1 MARIHLTPSLRRL
14 AMLLVAIAL
23 VAAISPGLAVAANG
37 PPRPVDDVIDIAEN
51 GTATGNVLT
60 NDGNLGD
67 GALTVTGFVA
77 LAPSIGT
84 IDVASDGDFS
94 FTPADHWNGST
105 STTYGVSNG
114 VHDRTG
120 NILITVTPVNDAPL
134 AVDDTALVDEDAATD
149 ITAQLLAN
157 DTDLDGDTLSVSGVS
172 NATGGVDFDAGTVTF
187 TPAAD
192 DCGTDVA
199 GFDYDISDGNG
210 GSDSASVTVDVT
222 CLNDAPVAVDDTASG
237 SEDMPVTID
246 PADLLADD
254 TDADDD
260 TLSVS
265 GVSNASGGSVV
276 LDAGTIT
283 FTPDADL
290 CGAAG
295 FDYDISDG
303 NGGSDTGHVAIDV
316 TCLNDAPVAVDDTGS
331 VANNPGPTDFDVL
344 VNDTD
349 VEGNSLTLV
358 SASVSASTG
367 SVSVVSGMVRF
378 TPLAAFS
385 GPAVITYVVSDGA
398 LTDSGTLTVTV
409 GPDTD
414 LPVATAPTVT
424 FGSARVDETAPLH
437 ITWSATDTGSGVAS
451 YEVQVSVAGGAFT
464 TIYSGPGTSLDRMY
478 PFNKSLV
485 WRVRATDAATNVS
498 AWATSASRKIVTY
511 GRSASNL
518 TYTGT
523 WTKVSSAG
531 SSGTGYS
538 YTRTLGKRATLS
550 FTGLEILYIAPKNT
564 ASGYAKVYADGK
576 LIGRFNL
583 RASTSQLGRIITSK
597 KWGSS
602 GAHTMRV
609 VNDQSGRRT
618 NLDAF
623 IVLK

>member
-1 MARIHLTPSLRRL
+1 
-14 AMLLVAIAL
+14 
-23 VAAISPGLAVAANG
+23 
-37 PPRPVDDVIDIAEN
+37 
-51 GTATGNVLT
+51 
-60 NDGNLGD
+60 
-67 GALTVTGFVA
+67 
-77 LAPSIGT
+77 
-84 IDVASDGDFS
+84 
-94 FTPADHWNGST
+94 
-105 STTYGVSNG
+105 
-114 VHDRTG
+114 
-120 NILITVTPVNDAPL
+120 
-134 AVDDTALVDEDAATD
+134 
-149 ITAQLLAN
+149 
-157 DTDLDGDTLSVSGVS
+157 
-172 NATGGVDFDAGTVTF
+172 
-187 TPAAD
+187 
-192 DCGTDVA
+192 
-199 GFDYDISDGNG
+199 
-210 GSDSASVTVDVT
+210 
-222 CLNDAPVAVDDTASG
+222 
-237 SEDMPVTID
+237 MPVTID

-265 GVSNASGGSVV
+265 GVSNATGGSVV

-290 CGAAG
+290 CGTDVAG

-303 NGGSDTGHVAIDV
+303 NGGSDTGHVAIDLDC
-316 TCLNDAPVAVDDTGS
+316 TNDAPVAVDDTGS

-367 SVSVVSGMVRF
+367 SVSVVSGKVRF

-485 WRVRATDAATNVS
+485 WRVRATDAAANVS